1 MLNSSFEE
9 NVFALK
15 YQKSKF
21 NAYICGKIAKT
32 EFKMILK
39 FRLRNVFSFRDEITL
54 DLQAAKIQTVKGK
67 ALSGNLFTTN
77 GVQVLKS
84 ISMFGANASGKSNVI
99 KGIKACVNMIRSSHT
114 YNENTTFQVAPFK
127 FDGYDK
133 KPSSF
138 YVRFIVDGI
147 EYEYSFSLTQTEILT
162 EQLYYYPKGRRSL
175 VFTRDETKGPNK
187 TDIYEFRQAIKR
199 PMDVAANTSRK
210 TLFVS
215 RASQMDRDIAKKVFR
230 FFTEDIVLDYK
241 ESAMPVED
249 FLKTEKEDILE
260 ILNTADSDIVDIK
273 IQGYSLK
280 TFHKSNPDIAFDFD
294 TEESEGTKTLF
305 QMMLGLINA
314 IRNDRTLLMD
324 GIDTNLHPHLVEY
337 IINLFN
343 SSNHAQLIYT
353 AHNTHLL
360 NTDFQ
365 RRDQVYFVNKHDD
378 GCSELYSL
386 YDFKDFRDN
395 YDMEKAYLQGR
406 FDAIP
411 YLSIPNI

>member
-1 MLNSSFEE
+1 MVLR
-9 NVFALK
+9 
-15 YQKSKF
+15 
-21 NAYICGKIAKT
+21 
-32 EFKMILK
+32 
-39 FRLRNVFSFRDEITL
+39 FRLKNVFSFRDEITL
-54 DLQAAKIQTVKGK
+54 DLQAAKIQTEKGK
-67 ALSGNLFTTN
+67 ALNGNLSTIN
-77 GVQVLKS
+77 GEQILKS
-84 ISMFGANASGKSNVI
+84 ISLFGANASGKSNVI

-114 YNENTTFQVAPFK
+114 YNEDTTFQIAPFK

-138 YVRFIVDGI
+138 YVRFILDGI

-162 EQLYYYPKGRRSL
+162 EHLYYYPRGRRSL
-175 VFTRDETKGPNK
+175 VFTRDETNGPDK
-187 TDIYEFRQAIKR
+187 TDVYEFRQAIKR

-249 FLKTEKEDILE
+249 FLKTKKENILG
-260 ILNTADSDIVDIK
+260 ILNAADSDIVDIM

-305 QMMLGLINA
+305 QMMLGIINV
-314 IRNDRTLLMD
+314 IRNDRTLLID

-343 SSNHAQLIYT
+343 RSNHAQLIYT

-365 RRDQVYFVNKHDD
+365 RRDQVYFVNKLDD

>member
-1 MLNSSFEE
+1 MVLR
-9 NVFALK
+9 
-15 YQKSKF
+15 
-21 NAYICGKIAKT
+21 
-32 EFKMILK
+32 
-39 FRLRNVFSFRDEITL
+39 FRLKNVFSFRDEITL
-54 DLQAAKIQTVKGK
+54 DLQAAKIQTEKGK
-67 ALSGNLFTTN
+67 ALSGNLFTIN
-77 GVQVLKS
+77 GEQVLKS

-114 YNENTTFQVAPFK
+114 YNENTIFQVAPFK

-133 KPSSF
+133 QPSSF
-138 YVRFIVDGI
+138 YVRFILDEI

-162 EQLYYYPKGRRSL
+162 EQLYYYPRGRRSL
-175 VFTRDETKGPNK
+175 VFTRDETKGPEK
-187 TDIYEFRQAIKR
+187 TEIYEFRQAIKR

-241 ESAMPVED
+241 ESAMPIED
-249 FLKTEKEDILE
+249 FLKTKKENILR
-260 ILNTADSDIVDIK
+260 ILNAADSDIVDVK
-273 IQGYSLK
+273 IQGNSLK
-280 TFHKSNPDIAFDFD
+280 TFHKSNPNIAFDFD

-305 QMMLGLINA
+305 QMMLGIINV

-324 GIDTNLHPHLVEY
+324 GIDINLHPHLVEY

-343 SSNHAQLIYT
+343 RSNHAQLIYT

-360 NTDFQ
+360 STDFQ
-365 RRDQVYFVNKHDD
+365 RRDQVYFVNKRDD

>member
-1 MLNSSFEE
+1 MVLE
-9 NVFALK
+9 
-15 YQKSKF
+15 
-21 NAYICGKIAKT
+21 
-32 EFKMILK
+32 
-39 FRLRNVFSFRDEITL
+39 FRLKNVFSFRDEITL
-54 DLQAAKIQTVKGK
+54 DLQAAKIQTEKGK
-67 ALSGNLFTTN
+67 ALSGNLFTIN
-77 GVQVLKS
+77 GEQILKS

-114 YNENTTFQVAPFK
+114 YNENTIFQVAPFK

-133 KPSSF
+133 QPSSF

-162 EQLYYYPKGRRSL
+162 EQLYYYPRGRRSL
-175 VFTRDETKGPNK
+175 VFTRDETKGPEK
-187 TDIYEFRQAIKR
+187 TEIYEFRQAIKR

-249 FLKTEKEDILE
+249 FLKTKKENILR
-260 ILNTADSDIVDIK
+260 ILNAADSDIVDMK
-273 IQGYSLK
+273 IQSNSLK
-280 TFHKSNPDIAFDFD
+280 TFHKSNPNIAFDFD

-305 QMMLGLINA
+305 QMMLGIINV

-343 SSNHAQLIYT
+343 RGNHAQLIYT

-365 RRDQVYFVNKHDD
+365 RRDQVYFVNKRDD

>member
-1 MLNSSFEE
+1 MVL
-9 NVFALK
+9 V
-15 YQKSKF
+15 
-21 NAYICGKIAKT
+21 
-32 EFKMILK
+32 
-39 FRLRNVFSFRDEITL
+39 FRLKNVFSFRDEITL
-54 DLQAAKIQTVKGK
+54 DLQAAKIQTEKGK
-67 ALSGNLFTTN
+67 ALNGNLFTIN
-77 GVQVLKS
+77 GEQVLKS

-99 KGIKACVNMIRSSHT
+99 KGIKACVNMIRSSYT

-127 FDGYDK
+127 FNGYDK
-133 KPSSF
+133 QPSSF
-138 YVRFIVDGI
+138 YVRFILDEI

-187 TDIYEFRQAIKR
+187 TDIYEFRQVIKR

-210 TLFVS
+210 TLFIS

-230 FFTEDIVLDYK
+230 FFTEDIVLDDK

-249 FLKTEKEDILE
+249 FLKTKKEDILE

-280 TFHKSNPDIAFDFD
+280 TFHKSNPNIAFDFD

-305 QMMLGLINA
+305 QMMLGIINV

-343 SSNHAQLIYT
+343 RSNQAQLIYT
-353 AHNTHLL
+353 TQNTHLL

-365 RRDQVYFVNKHDD
+365 RRDQVYFVNKRED

>member
-1 MLNSSFEE
+1 M
-9 NVFALK
+9 V
-15 YQKSKF
+15 
-21 NAYICGKIAKT
+21 
-32 EFKMILK
+32 LK
-39 FRLRNVFSFRDEITL
+39 FRLKNVFSFRDEITL
-54 DLQAAKIQTVKGK
+54 DLQAAKIQTEKGK
-67 ALSGNLFTTN
+67 ALSGNLFTIN
-77 GVQVLKS
+77 GEQILKS

-114 YNENTTFQVAPFK
+114 YNENTIFQVAPFK

-133 KPSSF
+133 QPSSF
-138 YVRFIVDGI
+138 YVRFILDEI

-162 EQLYYYPKGRRSL
+162 EQLYYYPRGRRSL
-175 VFTRDETKGPNK
+175 VFTRDETKGPEK
-187 TDIYEFRQAIKR
+187 TEIYEFRQAIKR

-249 FLKTEKEDILE
+249 FLKTKKENILR
-260 ILNTADSDIVDIK
+260 ILNAADSDIVDVK
-273 IQGYSLK
+273 IQGNSLK
-280 TFHKSNPDIAFDFD
+280 TFHKSNPNIAFDFD

-305 QMMLGLINA
+305 QMMLGIINV

-343 SSNHAQLIYT
+343 RSNHAQLIYT

-365 RRDQVYFVNKHDD
+365 RRDQVYFVNKRDD

-411 YLSIPNI
+411 YLTTPNI

>member
-1 MLNSSFEE
+1 
-9 NVFALK
+9 
-15 YQKSKF
+15 
-21 NAYICGKIAKT
+21 
-32 EFKMILK
+32 MILK

-305 QMMLGLINA
+305 QMMLGIINA

>member
-1 MLNSSFEE
+1 
-9 NVFALK
+9 
-15 YQKSKF
+15 
-21 NAYICGKIAKT
+21 
-32 EFKMILK
+32 MILK

-54 DLQAAKIQTVKGK
+54 DLQAAKIQTEKGK

-77 GVQVLKS
+77 EVQVLKS
-84 ISMFGANASGKSNVI
+84 ISMFGANSSGKSNVI

-147 EYEYSFSLTQTEILT
+147 EYEYSFSLTQAEILT

-230 FFTEDIVLDYK
+230 FFNEDIVLDYK

-249 FLKTEKEDILE
+249 FLKTKKEDILE

-305 QMMLGLINA
+305 QMMLGIINI
-314 IRNDRTLLMD
+314 IRNDRTFLMD

-343 SSNHAQLIYT
+343 RSNHAQLIYT

-365 RRDQVYFVNKHDD
+365 RRDQVYFVNKRDD

-411 YLSIPNI
+411 YLTTPNI

>member
-1 MLNSSFEE
+1 MVLR
-9 NVFALK
+9 
-15 YQKSKF
+15 
-21 NAYICGKIAKT
+21 
-32 EFKMILK
+32 
-39 FRLRNVFSFRDEITL
+39 FRLKNVFSFRDEITL
-54 DLQAAKIQTVKGK
+54 DLQAAKIQTEKGK
-67 ALSGNLFTTN
+67 ALSGILFTIN
-77 GVQVLKS
+77 GEQILKS

-114 YNENTTFQVAPFK
+114 YNENTIFQVAPFK

-133 KPSSF
+133 QPSSF

-162 EQLYYYPKGRRSL
+162 EQLYYYPRGRRSL
-175 VFTRDETKGPNK
+175 VFTRDETKGPEK
-187 TDIYEFRQAIKR
+187 TEIYEFRQAIKR

-249 FLKTEKEDILE
+249 FLKTKKENILR
-260 ILNTADSDIVDIK
+260 ILNAADSDIVDMK
-273 IQGYSLK
+273 IQSNSLK
-280 TFHKSNPDIAFDFD
+280 TFHKSNPNIAFDFD

-305 QMMLGLINA
+305 QIMLGIINV

-343 SSNHAQLIYT
+343 RGNHAQLIYT

-365 RRDQVYFVNKHDD
+365 RRDQVYFVNKRDD

>member
-1 MLNSSFEE
+1 M
-9 NVFALK
+9 V
-15 YQKSKF
+15 
-21 NAYICGKIAKT
+21 
-32 EFKMILK
+32 LK
-39 FRLRNVFSFRDEITL
+39 FRLKNVFSFRDEITL
-54 DLQAAKIQTVKGK
+54 DLQAAKIQTEKGK
-67 ALSGNLFTTN
+67 ALNGNLFTIN
-77 GVQVLKS
+77 GEQVLKS

-99 KGIKACVNMIRSSHT
+99 KGIKACVNMIRFSHT
-114 YNENTTFQVAPFK
+114 YNEDTIFQVAPFK
-127 FDGYDK
+127 FGGYDK

-138 YVRFIVDGI
+138 YIRFILDGI
-147 EYEYSFSLTQTEILT
+147 EHEYSFSLTQTEILT
-162 EQLYYYPKGRRSL
+162 EQLYYYPRGRRSL
-175 VFTRDETKGPNK
+175 VFTRDETKGPDK
-187 TDIYEFRQAIKR
+187 TDVYEFRQTIKR

-230 FFTEDIVLDYK
+230 FFTENIVLDYK

-249 FLKTEKEDILE
+249 FLKTKKENILG
-260 ILNTADSDIVDIK
+260 ILNAADSDIVDIK

-305 QMMLGLINA
+305 QMMLGIINVV
-314 IRNDRTLLMD
+314 RNDRTLLMD
-324 GIDTNLHPHLVEY
+324 GIDASLHPHLVEY

-343 SSNHAQLIYT
+343 RSNHAQLIYT

-365 RRDQVYFVNKHDD
+365 RRDQVYFVNKRED

>member
-1 MLNSSFEE
+1 MIFD
-9 NVFALK
+9 LK
-15 YQKSKF
+15 RHKFNF
-21 NAYICGKIAKT
+21 NAYFCDKIAKIG
-32 EFKMILK
+32 FKMVLE
-39 FRLRNVFSFRDEITL
+39 FRLKNVFSFRDEITL
-54 DLQAAKIQTVKGK
+54 DLQAAKIQTEKGK
-67 ALSGNLFTTN
+67 ALSANLFTIN
-77 GVQVLKS
+77 GEQILKS
-84 ISMFGANASGKSNVI
+84 VSIFGANASGKSNVI

-127 FDGYDK
+127 FDGYERQ
-133 KPSSF
+133 PSSF
-138 YVRFIVDGI
+138 YVRFILDGI
-147 EYEYSFSLTQTEILT
+147 EYEYSFSMTQTEILT
-162 EQLYYYPKGRRSL
+162 EQLFYYPRGRRSL
-175 VFTRDETKGPNK
+175 VFTRDETKGPDK
-187 TDIYEFRQAIKR
+187 KDIYEFKQAIKR

-215 RASQMDRDIAKKVFR
+215 RASQMDRDIAKKVFL
-230 FFTEDIVLDYK
+230 FFTEDVVLDYK
-241 ESAMPVED
+241 AAAMPVEN
-249 FLKTEKEDILE
+249 FMKTQKEHILD

-273 IQGYSLK
+273 IQGNSLK

-305 QMMLGLINA
+305 QMMLGIIDI
-314 IRNDRTLLMD
+314 IRNGRTLLMD
-324 GIDTNLHPHLVEY
+324 EIDTSLHPNLVEY

-343 SSNHAQLIYT
+343 RSNHAQLIYT
-353 AHNTHLL
+353 THNTHLL

-365 RRDQVYFVNKHDD
+365 RRDQVYFVNKRDD

-386 YDFKDFRDN
+386 YDFKEFRDN

>member
-1 MLNSSFEE
+1 MVLR
-9 NVFALK
+9 
-15 YQKSKF
+15 
-21 NAYICGKIAKT
+21 
-32 EFKMILK
+32 
-39 FRLRNVFSFRDEITL
+39 FRLKNVFSFRDEITL
-54 DLQAAKIQTVKGK
+54 DLQAAKIQTEKGK
-67 ALSGNLFTTN
+67 ALSGNLFTIN
-77 GVQVLKS
+77 GEQILKS
-84 ISMFGANASGKSNVI
+84 ISMVGANASGKSNVI
-99 KGIKACVNMIRSSHT
+99 RGIKACVNMIRSSHT
-114 YNENTTFQVAPFK
+114 YNENTIFQVAPFK

-133 KPSSF
+133 QPSSF

-162 EQLYYYPKGRRSL
+162 EQLYYYPRGRRSL
-175 VFTRDETKGPNK
+175 VFTRDETKGPEK
-187 TDIYEFRQAIKR
+187 TEIYEFRQAIKR

-210 TLFVS
+210 TLFIS

-249 FLKTEKEDILE
+249 FLKTKKENILR
-260 ILNTADSDIVDIK
+260 ILNAADSDIVDMK
-273 IQGYSLK
+273 IQSNSLK
-280 TFHKSNPDIAFDFD
+280 TFHKSNPNIAFDFD

-305 QMMLGLINA
+305 QMMLGIINV

-343 SSNHAQLIYT
+343 RGNHAQLIYT

-365 RRDQVYFVNKHDD
+365 RRDQVYFVNKRDD

>member
-1 MLNSSFEE
+1 MFI
-9 NVFALK
+9 FATK
-15 YQKSKF
+15 WQKSDL
-21 NAYICGKIAKT
+21 
-32 EFKMILK
+32 KMVLK
-39 FRLRNVFSFRDEITL
+39 FRLKNVFSFRDEITL
-54 DLQAAKIQTVKGK
+54 DLQAAKIQTEKGK
-67 ALSGNLFTTN
+67 ALSGNLFTIN
-77 GVQVLKS
+77 GEQILKS

-114 YNENTTFQVAPFK
+114 YNENTIFQVAPFK

-133 KPSSF
+133 QPSSF

-162 EQLYYYPKGRRSL
+162 EQLYYYPRGRRSL
-175 VFTRDETKGPNK
+175 VFTRDETKGPEK
-187 TDIYEFRQAIKR
+187 TEIYEFRQAIKR

-249 FLKTEKEDILE
+249 FLKTKKEDILE
-260 ILNTADSDIVDIK
+260 ILNTADSDIVDVK
-273 IQGYSLK
+273 IQDNSLK

-305 QMMLGLINA
+305 QMMLGIINV

-324 GIDTNLHPHLVEY
+324 GIDINLHPHLVEY

-343 SSNHAQLIYT
+343 RSNHAQLIYT

-365 RRDQVYFVNKHDD
+365 RRDQVYFVNKRDD
-378 GCSELYSL
+378 GYSELYSL

-411 YLSIPNI
+411 YLTTPNI

>member
-1 MLNSSFEE
+1 MVLSLR
-9 NVFALK
+9 LK
-15 YQKSKF
+15 
-21 NAYICGKIAKT
+21 NI
-32 EFKMILK
+32 
-39 FRLRNVFSFRDEITL
+39 FSFRDETTL
-54 DLQAAKIQTVKGK
+54 DLQAAKIQTEKGK
-67 ALSGNLFTTN
+67 ALSGNMFPAA
-77 GVQVLKS
+77 GGQVLKS
-84 ISMFGANASGKSNVI
+84 VSVFGANASGKSNVI

-114 YNENTTFQVAPFK
+114 YNENTIFQIAPFR

-133 KPSSF
+133 QPSSF
-138 YVRFIVDGI
+138 YVRFILDEI

-175 VFTRDETKGPNK
+175 VFTRDETKGPDK
-187 TDIYEFRQAIKR
+187 TDVYEFRQAIKR

-210 TLFVS
+210 TLFIS
-215 RASQMDRDIAKKVFR
+215 RASQIDRDIAKKVFR

-249 FLKTEKEDILE
+249 FLKTKKEDILE

-294 TEESEGTKTLF
+294 TEESEGTKILF
-305 QMMLGLINA
+305 QMMLGIINV
-314 IRNDRTLLMD
+314 IRNDRTFLMD

-343 SSNHAQLIYT
+343 RSNHAQLIYT

-365 RRDQVYFVNKHDD
+365 RRDQVYFVNKRDD

>member
-1 MLNSSFEE
+1 M
-9 NVFALK
+9 V
-15 YQKSKF
+15 
-21 NAYICGKIAKT
+21 
-32 EFKMILK
+32 LK

-54 DLQAAKIQTVKGK
+54 DLQAAKIQTEKGK
-67 ALSGNLFTTN
+67 ALSGNLFTSN
-77 GVQVLKS
+77 GEQVLKS

-114 YNENTTFQVAPFK
+114 YNENTIFQIAPFR

-133 KPSSF
+133 QPSSF
-138 YVRFIVDGI
+138 YVRFILDEI

-175 VFTRDETKGPNK
+175 VFTRDETKGPDK
-187 TDIYEFRQAIKR
+187 TDVYEFRQAIKR

-210 TLFVS
+210 TLFIS

-249 FLKTEKEDILE
+249 FLKTKKEDILE
-260 ILNTADSDIVDIK
+260 ILNTADSDIVDVK
-273 IQGYSLK
+273 IQGNSLK

-294 TEESEGTKTLF
+294 TEESEGTKILF
-305 QMMLGLINA
+305 QMMLGIINV
-314 IRNDRTLLMD
+314 IRNDRTFLMD

-343 SSNHAQLIYT
+343 RSNHAQLIYT
-353 AHNTHLL
+353 THNTHLL

-365 RRDQVYFVNKHDD
+365 RRDQVYFVNKRDD

>member
-1 MLNSSFEE
+1 M
-9 NVFALK
+9 V
-15 YQKSKF
+15 
-21 NAYICGKIAKT
+21 
-32 EFKMILK
+32 LK

-54 DLQAAKIQTVKGK
+54 DLQAAKIQTEKGK
-67 ALSGNLFTTN
+67 ALSGNLFTIN
-77 GVQVLKS
+77 GEQLLKS
-84 ISMFGANASGKSNVI
+84 VSIFGANASGKSNVI

-133 KPSSF
+133 QPSSF
-138 YVRFIVDGI
+138 YVRFILDGI
-147 EYEYSFSLTQTEILT
+147 EYEYSFSMTQAEILT

-187 TDIYEFRQAIKR
+187 TDVYEFRQAIKR

-230 FFTEDIVLDYK
+230 FFTEDIFFNYK

-249 FLKTEKEDILE
+249 FLKTKKESILG
-260 ILNTADSDIVDIK
+260 ILNAADSDIVDMK
-273 IQGYSLK
+273 IQGNSLK
-280 TFHKSNPDIAFDFD
+280 TFHKSNPNIAFDFD
-294 TEESEGTKTLF
+294 TEESEGTKTLV
-305 QMMLGLINA
+305 QMMLGVINV

-324 GIDTNLHPHLVEY
+324 GIDINLHPHLVEY

-343 SSNHAQLIYT
+343 RSNHAQLIYT
-353 AHNTHLL
+353 THNTHLL

-365 RRDQVYFVNKHDD
+365 RRDQVCFVNKRED

-411 YLSIPNI
+411 YLSPPNI

>member
-1 MLNSSFEE
+1 MVLR
-9 NVFALK
+9 
-15 YQKSKF
+15 
-21 NAYICGKIAKT
+21 
-32 EFKMILK
+32 
-39 FRLRNVFSFRDEITL
+39 FRLKNVFSFRDEITL
-54 DLQAAKIQTVKGK
+54 DLQAAKIQTEKGK
-67 ALSGNLFTTN
+67 ALSGILFTIN
-77 GVQVLKS
+77 GEQILKS

-114 YNENTTFQVAPFK
+114 YNENTIFQVAPFK

-133 KPSSF
+133 QPSSF
-138 YVRFIVDGI
+138 YVRFIIDGI

-162 EQLYYYPKGRRSL
+162 EQLYYYPRGRRSL
-175 VFTRDETKGPNK
+175 VFTRDETKGPEK
-187 TDIYEFRQAIKR
+187 TEIYEFRQAIKR
-199 PMDVAANTSRK
+199 PMDVAANTSHK

-249 FLKTEKEDILE
+249 FMKTKKENILR
-260 ILNTADSDIVDIK
+260 ILNAADSDIVDMKIK
-273 IQGYSLK
+273 SNSLK
-280 TFHKSNPDIAFDFD
+280 TFHKSNPNIAFDFD

-305 QMMLGLINA
+305 QMMLGIINV

-343 SSNHAQLIYT
+343 RSNHAQLIYT
-353 AHNTHLL
+353 THNTHLL

-365 RRDQVYFVNKHDD
+365 RCDQVYFVNKRED

>member
-1 MLNSSFEE
+1 M
-9 NVFALK
+9 
-15 YQKSKF
+15 
-21 NAYICGKIAKT
+21 T
-32 EFKMILK
+32 LK

-54 DLQAAKIQTVKGK
+54 DLQAAKIQTEKGK

-147 EYEYSFSLTQTEILT
+147 EYEYSFSLTQAEILT

-187 TDIYEFRQAIKR
+187 TDIYEFRQTIKR

-249 FLKTEKEDILE
+249 FLKTEKEDILD

-294 TEESEGTKTLF
+294 TEESFGTKTLF
-305 QMMLGLINA
+305 QMMLGIINV
-314 IRNDRTLLMD
+314 IRNDRTFLMD

-343 SSNHAQLIYT
+343 RSNHAQLIYT

-365 RRDQVYFVNKHDD
+365 RRDQVYFVNKRDD

>member
-1 MLNSSFEE
+1 MIF
-9 NVFALK
+9 VLK
-15 YQKSKF
+15 RHKFNF
-21 NAYICGKIAKT
+21 NAYFCDKIAKI
-32 EFKMILK
+32 EFKMVLE
-39 FRLRNVFSFRDEITL
+39 FRLKNVFSFRDEITL
-54 DLQAAKIQTVKGK
+54 DLQAAKIQTEKGK
-67 ALSGNLFTTN
+67 ALSGNLFTIN
-77 GVQVLKS
+77 GEQILKS
-84 ISMFGANASGKSNVI
+84 VSIFGANASGKSNVI

-133 KPSSF
+133 QPSSF
-138 YVRFIVDGI
+138 YVRFILDGI
-147 EYEYSFSLTQTEILT
+147 EYEYSFSMTRTEILT
-162 EQLYYYPKGRRSL
+162 EQLFYYPKGRRSL
-175 VFTRDETKGPNK
+175 VFTRDETKGPDK
-187 TDIYEFRQAIKR
+187 KDIYEFKQAVKR

-215 RASQMDRDIAKKVFR
+215 RASQMDRDIAKKVFL

-241 ESAMPVED
+241 ATAMPVED
-249 FLKTEKEDILE
+249 FMKTQKEYILE

-273 IQGYSLK
+273 TQGNSLK

-305 QMMLGLINA
+305 QMMLGIIDI
-314 IRNDRTLLMD
+314 IRNGRTLLMD
-324 GIDTNLHPHLVEY
+324 EIDTSLHPHLVEY

-343 SSNHAQLIYT
+343 RSNHAQLIYT
-353 AHNTHLL
+353 THNTHLL

-365 RRDQVYFVNKHDD
+365 RRDQVYFVNKRED
-378 GCSELYSL
+378 GCSEIYSL

-411 YLSIPNI
+411 YLSTPNI